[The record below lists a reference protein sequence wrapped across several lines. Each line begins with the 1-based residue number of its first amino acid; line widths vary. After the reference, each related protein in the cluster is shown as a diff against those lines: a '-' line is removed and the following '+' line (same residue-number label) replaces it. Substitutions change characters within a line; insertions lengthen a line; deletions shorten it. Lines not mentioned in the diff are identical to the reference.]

1 MSTRPPIERILLLF
15 PLLSALGGCATEYSH
30 YGRFVAENSAG
41 EEREFLISW
50 RTMESLSGEI
60 SAVTPV
66 MLRTQCSDRKLVFME
81 PGQGGDACR
90 AHRESGVVW
99 CGAPGQDL
107 SLDGKALGD
116 ATTLCGAITDEN
128 GASHIAD
135 LGRVMQLQI
144 SCWPAQTI
152 VKTDDGPGNLDYIKA
167 SSVPYIVSVKR
178 AEAGGS
184 EDKPPALS
192 ETVCITD

>member
-1 MSTRPPIERILLLF
+1 MTIRPRIERLLLLF

-50 RTMESLSGEI
+50 RTTESVSGEVT
-60 SAVTPV
+60 AVTPV
-66 MLRTQCSDRKLVFME
+66 TLRTQCSDRELQFME

-90 AHRESGVVW
+90 VEQESGVVW

-107 SLDGKALGD
+107 SLEGKALID
-116 ATTLCGAITDEN
+116 SKTLCGTITDEN
-128 GASHIAD
+128 GADHIAD
-135 LGRVMQLQI
+135 LKRVMQLQI
-144 SCWPAQTI
+144 SCWPARTI

-178 AEAGGS
+178 AEAGGP

-192 ETVCITD
+192 EIVCITD

>member
-1 MSTRPPIERILLLF
+1 MTIRLHTERILMLL
-15 PLLSALGGCATEYSH
+15 PVLSALGGCATEYSH

-50 RTMESLSGEI
+50 RTTESVSGEVT
-60 SAVTPV
+60 AVTPV
-66 MLRTQCSDRKLVFME
+66 TLRTQCSDRELLFME

-90 AHRESGVVW
+90 GNQETGVVW
-99 CGAPGQDL
+99 CGEPGQDL
-107 SLDGKALGD
+107 SLEGKALVNS
-116 ATTLCGAITDEN
+116 TTLCGAITDEN
-128 GASHIAD
+128 GASQIAD
-135 LGRVMQLQI
+135 LGRVMQLQV
-144 SCWPAQTI
+144 SCWPARTI
-152 VKTDDGPGNLDYIKA
+152 VKTDDGSGNLDYIKA

-184 EDKPPALS
+184 EDRPPALS